1 MVRKIG
7 TALLRKLSVGMLRS
21 SSELSRLARGIRR
34 VAGKTEGEGD
44 MATKDDA
51 PEFKLLM
58 GSLQD
63 HEGLSVFIQNIVA
76 EFIQRHKGE
85 SRPEGII
92 AMLLVH
98 AATICEMTGGDK
110 QLFVNACAGV
120 WDKMQLQTD
129 RPRPHFHGVTSR
141 GGSA

>member
-21 SSELSRLARGIRR
+21 SSELSRLALGIRR
-34 VAGKTEGEGD
+34 AAGKTESEGD
-44 MATKDDA
+44 MANNDDA

-58 GSLQD
+58 GSLQN
-63 HEGLSVFIQNIVA
+63 HEGLSIFIQNIVA

-110 QLFVNACAGV
+110 GVFVRAADGV
-120 WDKMQLQTD
+120 WDKMAAQPN
-129 RPRPHFHGVTSR
+129 RPMPHFHGVTSR